1 VVVPPVSLPRSVRTP
16 SGVHLVG
23 TIVGTSF
30 IKTKNKN
37 TSEEK

>member
-1 VVVPPVSLPRSVRTP
+1 VSLPRSVRTP

-30 IKTKNKN
+30 IKTKNKKYFRG
-37 TSEEK
+37 EVD